1 MAQKLES
8 DDLSSPDTISATTSQ
23 AIMKARQNKG
33 WTQADLAKQINEKQ
47 TVVTDYENGRAI
59 PENRILAAMERALG
73 CKLPRAPKAKK
84 AKKKLYDDDDD
95 Y

>member
-8 DDLSSPDTISATTSQ
+8 DDIPDTIAGSTSQ
-23 AIMKARQNKG
+23 AIMQARQKKG

-73 CKLPRAPKAKK
+73 CKLPRPPKAKK
-84 AKKKLYDDDDD
+84 AKKKAYVDDDDD